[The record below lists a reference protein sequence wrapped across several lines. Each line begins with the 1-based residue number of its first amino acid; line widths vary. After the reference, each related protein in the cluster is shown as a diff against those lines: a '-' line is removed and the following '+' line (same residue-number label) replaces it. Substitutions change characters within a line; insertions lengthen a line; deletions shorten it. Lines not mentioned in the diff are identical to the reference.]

1 MYKRQIVEFQPDVDE
16 VDGEGYRLGQVK
28 NGQFVDLQDDRTI
41 SYIPFNAVTDS
52 PVGRSLSASAI
63 FPLIFSLMILKD
75 LRQVIR
81 TQAYPFKVAKFD
93 REKLQSFTDGNK
105 EDIDKLVETE
115 RQKLIGFLDQAAGP
129 YTATPIFGDEID
141 ITMIETKGSN
151 LSSIETLINIIEKMI
166 VRGLKTYGV
175 IFGINT
181 ASGLSDNSPVQAELH
196 YNLIDSV
203 QRKIE
208 DWIEGNFTQILRAR
222 GNAGRVSFK
231 LKRINA
237 LVSRIRTDIKK
248 EQILMFKTCAEQ
260 GWISQ
265 QEGRDLIRHA
275 EPLENIAT
283 ILSPELPPDAQRT
296 PNEIIEIEEESQT
309 DTNTDTCLLYTSPSP
324 RD

>member
-1 MYKRQIVEFQPDVDE
+1 
-16 VDGEGYRLGQVK
+16 
-28 NGQFVDLQDDRTI
+28 
-41 SYIPFNAVTDS
+41 
-52 PVGRSLSASAI
+52 
-63 FPLIFSLMILKD
+63 
-75 LRQVIR
+75 
-81 TQAYPFKVAKFD
+81 
-93 REKLQSFTDGNK
+93 
-105 EDIDKLVETE
+105 
-115 RQKLIGFLDQAAGP
+115 
-129 YTATPIFGDEID
+129 
-141 ITMIETKGSN
+141 
-151 LSSIETLINIIEKMI
+151 MI

-309 DTNTDTCLLYTSPSP
+309 DTNTDTNT
-324 RD
+324 DGEE